1 MFLLR
6 NRLVPPALLG
16 CALLGAP
23 FLGGCASGPSRAEE
37 RAAYDEEM
45 AKARQRHEAEV
56 SALSKERDR
65 ALDEVEA
72 RGREIDRLG
81 RDLEAS
87 RNTAGAHKESLD
99 AALALLA
106 RKNQELQ
113 QREQEGD
120 TPRTAAEA
128 VPLLLAKDRQIKAL
142 RQELTRLR
150 AGDPKADASPKQID
164 GIVTSA
170 NLELDVPV
178 ARVDG
183 DPISRREFI
192 EFLYRDLGAPE
203 LLDLF
208 VNRYLV
214 VREARRRKIE
224 IAPVD
229 LELWVTKKVLLHTR
243 QAGGEEQME
252 KTLREK
258 GFTRAAW
265 EARLRYQ
272 AEPALM
278 LKRMVELNR
287 RTPEGQEAFTKR
299 VRAAYDERFTQ
310 RVVARHVVVACRE
323 NASQASEH
331 AAFKKAKAAKSQL
344 DSGVAFE
351 KVARYYSDDKESR
364 KVGGVIGT
372 FDRHRY
378 EILPRLN
385 GAFFTLPVGQVHG
398 PIRSRVGFHLIK
410 IDKRLPP
417 EKPFDQRTR
426 RELIAKLEREDP
438 AREEIDALVRK
449 LRDRAKIENALV
461 FD

>member
-6 NRLVPPALLG
+6 NRLVHPLLLG
-16 CALLGAP
+16 CALGAP
-23 FLGGCASGPSRAEE
+23 FWAGCASGPTRAQE
-37 RAAYDEEM
+37 RAAYDQEM
-45 AKARQRHEAEV
+45 AQARQRHEAEL
-56 SALSKERDR
+56 ARLSKERDR

-72 RGREIDRLG
+72 RGRELDRLT

-87 RNTAGAHKESLD
+87 RGTAGAHKESLD

-106 RKNQELQ
+106 RKNQELKERQ
-113 QREQEGD
+113 GEAD

-142 RQELTRLR
+142 QAELTRLR
-150 AGDPKADASPKQID
+150 AGEPKPDAGAPPVD

-229 LELWVTKKVLLHTR
+229 LELWVTKRILLHTR
-243 QAGGEEQME
+243 QAGGEEKME
-252 KTLREK
+252 ETLREK
-258 GFTRAAW
+258 GFTRPAW

-287 RTPEGQEAFTKR
+287 RTPEGQEAFVKR
-299 VRAAYDERFTQ
+299 VRAAYDDRFTQ
-310 RVVARHVVVACRE
+310 RVIARHVVVACRE
-323 NASQASEH
+323 DASPATEH
-331 AAFKKAKAAKSQL
+331 AANKKAQAAKNQL
-344 DSGVAFE
+344 ESGVAFE

-364 KVGGVIGT
+364 KAGGILGT

-378 EILPRLN
+378 EVLPRLN
-385 GAFFTLPVGQVHG
+385 SAFFTLPVGQIHG
-398 PIRSRVGFHLIK
+398 PIRSRVGFHVIK
-410 IDKRLPP
+410 VEKRLPP
-417 EKPFDQRTR
+417 EKPFDERTR

-449 LRDRAKIENALV
+449 LRSRAKIETALV

>member
-1 MFLLR
+1 M
-6 NRLVPPALLG
+6 
-16 CALLGAP
+16 
-23 FLGGCASGPSRAEE
+23 
-37 RAAYDEEM
+37 
-45 AKARQRHEAEV
+45 
-56 SALSKERDR
+56 
-65 ALDEVEA
+65 
-72 RGREIDRLG
+72 
-81 RDLEAS
+81 
-87 RNTAGAHKESLD
+87 
-99 AALALLA
+99 
-106 RKNQELQ
+106 
-113 QREQEGD
+113 
-120 TPRTAAEA
+120 
-128 VPLLLAKDRQIKAL
+128 
-142 RQELTRLR
+142 
-150 AGDPKADASPKQID
+150 
-164 GIVTSA
+164 
-170 NLELDVPV
+170 
-178 ARVDG
+178 DG

-229 LELWVTKKVLLHTR
+229 LELWVTKRILLHTR

-252 KTLREK
+252 EKLREK

-299 VRAAYDERFTQ
+299 VRSAYDERFTQ
-310 RVVARHVVVACRE
+310 RVMARHVVVACRE
-323 NASQASEH
+323 DASPATER

-344 DSGVAFE
+344 DSGVAFD

-364 KVGGVIGT
+364 KVGGIIGT

-385 GAFFTLPVGQVHG
+385 SAFFTLPVGQVHG
-398 PIRSRVGFHLIK
+398 PIRSRVGFHVIQV
-410 IDKRLPP
+410 DKRLPP
-417 EKPFDQRTR
+417 EKPFDERTR

-449 LRDRAKIENALV
+449 LRSRAKIETALV